1 MKRMRFYMM
10 LAMVCCAVVSVRAQG
25 HGWVQYSFSGAYEN
39 YAHTFENSGYTLT
52 GEAEGHSKRRVYG
65 AFLVGL
71 STYEGSK
78 PITLESDLGP
88 VSDNLA
94 DKKTQM
100 LFALGPGFDLLS
112 NQIDRFYLNLYGGYA
127 VVDYEYDVCDDVL
140 RDSRDENLNGF
151 WGMAR
156 LGYEHQFGRSFS
168 LGGFLQ
174 GAYVGE
180 EFNWGIGLRI
190 GFRTSDFR
198 WKKPSASY

>member
-1 MKRMRFYMM
+1 M
-10 LAMVCCAVVSVRAQG
+10 
-25 HGWVQYSFSGAYEN
+25 
-39 YAHTFENSGYTLT
+39 
-52 GEAEGHSKRRVYG
+52 YG

>member
-1 MKRMRFYMM
+1 MGGPNILFPVPMRT
-10 LAMVCCAVVSVRAQG
+10 LPTRLKTPVTPWRSRPKG
-25 HGWVQYSFSGAYEN
+25 IPSG
-39 YAHTFENSGYTLT
+39 
-52 GEAEGHSKRRVYG
+52 V
-65 AFLVGL
+65 VGL

-78 PITLESDLGP
+78 PITLESDFGP